1 MDKIRVVWYNM
12 RHETQAIYAH
22 YCYGQNKSVG
32 VKAKPECCRE
42 QNRNTGNGP
51 VKRASAIDNA
61 SFVLFSCS
69 YRIPRPPW
77 GADRPVLRAK
87 PEKVYTITHETTN
100 R

>member
-1 MDKIRVVWYNM
+1 MAVENVEIVEK
-12 RHETQAIYAH
+12 ETPRNFHVQEFP
-22 YCYGQNKSVG
+22 VG